1 MQSAVLL
8 DEREGPVAFLRLNCP
23 GTKNALD
30 AELAG
35 ALARA
40 LENAALDPAVR
51 AIVLAGEGGTFCS
64 GADLKQALYDLDRGI
79 AIGSQLATFQASIRS
94 IASAGKP
101 VIAAVDGAAVG
112 FGADLALACDLRLLS
127 ARAYLQEKFVGIG
140 LMPDGGGTFH
150 LTRLIGTGRALELL
164 LLGEKIEAPQALEW
178 GLANRVLPPELLIPE
193 ALALAR
199 RLAEGPPLALAE
211 IKAAARAALSGTL
224 EQALSREAQGQSRLL
239 RSADFREGVAAWVE
253 RRKPDFHGE

>member
-8 DEREGPVAFLRLNCP
+8 DECEGSVALLRLNRP
-23 GTKNALD
+23 TSMNALD
-30 AELAG
+30 AELAR

-51 AIVLAGEGGTFCS
+51 AIVLAGEGGAFCS
-64 GADLKQALYDLDRGI
+64 GADLKQALSELSRGSDI
-79 AIGSQLATFQASIRS
+79 ESQLATFQASIRS
-94 IASAGKP
+94 ITSAGKP

-127 ARAYLQEKFVGIG
+127 ARAYLQAKFVAIG

-150 LTRLIGTGRALELL
+150 LARLVGPGRALELL
-164 LLGEKIEAPQALEW
+164 LLGEKIDAPRALEW
-178 GLANRVLPPELLIPE
+178 GLANRVLSPELLLPE
-193 ALALAR
+193 ALGLAR

-211 IKAAARAALSGTL
+211 IKASTRAALSGTL
-224 EQALSREAQGQSRLL
+224 EQALGREAQGQARLL

-253 RRKPDFHGE
+253 RRKPNFHGE